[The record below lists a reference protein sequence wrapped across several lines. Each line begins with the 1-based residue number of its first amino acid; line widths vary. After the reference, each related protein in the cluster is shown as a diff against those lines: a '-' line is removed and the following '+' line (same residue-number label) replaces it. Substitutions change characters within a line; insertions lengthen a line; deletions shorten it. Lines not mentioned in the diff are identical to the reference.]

1 MKGLESIFDGLDAGL
16 LLINR
21 EHCVEWMNKK
31 AGQMLGSF
39 IDPGKRRRCY
49 RTVMCNEEFCAICP
63 TGRTIDGGVPVH
75 YEFTPPQ
82 AVFFNASGCA
92 ERREFEIIG
101 IPVFDDGGRVF
112 KVLEIVM
119 DGAGR
124 AADRVKSADVIAQI
138 EKMAAIGHLAA
149 GVAHEL
155 NTPLA
160 TVSIISQ
167 ELRCVMSGAI
177 SGGER
182 LWSDKVADYFA
193 DMDGELKRCQAI
205 ISDLLGFAK
214 KGVPEYVETDLN
226 GLVSKAT
233 SLIQMGAGYSNVAVL
248 KELHAGMPLVKT
260 DPNRLRQV
268 VFNVLKNAMEAV
280 KDARDGM
287 VIAASALDG
296 LFASV
301 MIRDNGPGIPE
312 ENLKKVFDPFF
323 TTKPPGMG
331 TGLGLSV
338 SYEIM
343 KELRGEIIID
353 SRVEDDGRG
362 RKGTTVTLR
371 IPIQ

>member
-21 EHCVEWMNKK
+21 EHCVEWMNKR
-31 AGQMLGSF
+31 AGEMIGPF

-49 RTVMCNEEFCAICP
+49 RTVMCSEEFCAVCP
-63 TGRTIDGGVPVH
+63 TGRTIDGGIPVH

-82 AVFFNASGCA
+82 AVFFNESGCA

-101 IPVFDDGGRVF
+101 IPVRDAAGRVF
-112 KVLEIVM
+112 KVLELVM
-119 DGAGR
+119 DGADR
-124 AADRVKSADVIAQI
+124 AAERVKSADVVAQM

-160 TVSIISQ
+160 TISIISQ
-167 ELRCVMSGAI
+167 ELRCIMNDAV
-177 SGGER
+177 SGGVEAE
-182 LWSDKVADYFA
+182 KIADYLS

-214 KGVPEYVETDLN
+214 KDVPEYVETDLS

-233 SLIQMGAGYSNVAVL
+233 SIIQMGDGYSNVAVL
-248 KELHAGMPLVKT
+248 KELHAGLPLVKT
-260 DPNRLRQV
+260 DPNRFRQV
-268 VFNVLKNAMEAV
+268 AFNVLKNAMEAAR
-280 KDARDGM
+280 DARGGR
-287 VIAASALDG
+287 VIVTSASDG

-301 MIRDNGPGIPE
+301 MISDNGPGIPE

-343 KELRGEIIID
+343 KELRGEITID
-353 SRVEDDGRG
+353 SCIEDDGRG

>member
-1 MKGLESIFDGLDAGL
+1 MKELESIFDGLDAGL

-21 EHCVEWMNKK
+21 EHCVEWMNKR
-31 AGQMLGSF
+31 ASEMLGLF
-39 IDPGKRRRCY
+39 IDPNKRRRCY
-49 RTVMCNEEFCAICP
+49 RTVMCNEEFCAVCP
-63 TGRTIDGGVPVH
+63 TGRTIDGGIPVH

-82 AVFFNASGCA
+82 AVFFNESGCA

-101 IPVFDDGGRVF
+101 IPVRGDDGRVF
-112 KVLEIVM
+112 KVLELVM
-119 DGAGR
+119 DGAGN
-124 AADRVKSADVIAQI
+124 AAERVKSADVIAQM

-160 TVSIISQ
+160 TISIISQ
-167 ELRCVMSGAI
+167 ELRCVMNGVI
-177 SGGER
+177 SDGDR
-182 LWSDKVADYFA
+182 LWSDKVADYLA

-214 KGVPEYVETDLN
+214 KGVPEYVETDLK
-226 GLVSKAT
+226 GLVSKAA
-233 SLIQMGAGYSNVAVL
+233 SLMQMGDGYTNVAVL
-248 KELHAGMPLVKT
+248 KELHVGMPLVKT
-260 DPNRLRQV
+260 DSNRFRQV
-268 VFNVLKNAMEAV
+268 VFNVLKNAMEAA
-280 KDARDGM
+280 KDVRDGR
-287 VIAASALDG
+287 VIVSSAVDG
-296 LFASV
+296 LFVNIIIS
-301 MIRDNGPGIPE
+301 DNGPGIPE
-312 ENLKKVFDPFF
+312 ENYKKVFDPFF

-343 KELRGEIIID
+343 KELRGELTID

-362 RKGTTVTLR
+362 KKGTTVTLR